1 MTNTPTVTLD
11 DIAAQVRDLS
21 RLLAVIRDDVFELD
35 YAPTRSEGTRKIMVD
50 RIQSL
55 ATIAFDTAER
65 TADQIEANY
74 HSIRQPPVMV
84 HPIPDEVLHIG
95 AEILALNERLNRR
108 REAAGGVQ

>member
-1 MTNTPTVTLD
+1 MMITPTVTLD

-35 YAPTRSEGTRKIMVD
+35 YSPKTEGTRKIMID

-108 REAAGGVQ
+108 KEELGKAQ

>member
-21 RLLAVIRDDVFELD
+21 RLLAVIRDDVFEMD
-35 YAPTRSEGTRKIMVD
+35 YGPKSEGTRKAMID
-50 RIQSL
+50 RVQSL
-55 ATIAFDTAER
+55 TTIACDTAER

-74 HSIRQPPVMV
+74 HTIRQPPVLV

-108 REAAGGVQ
+108 KEELGRPQ